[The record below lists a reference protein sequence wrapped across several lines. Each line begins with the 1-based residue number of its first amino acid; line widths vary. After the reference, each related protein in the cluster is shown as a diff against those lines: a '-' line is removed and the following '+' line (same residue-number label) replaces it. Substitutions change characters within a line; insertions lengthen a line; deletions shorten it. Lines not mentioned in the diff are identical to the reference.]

1 MRAILGRLEGRT
13 MSDTGSTAVLRAR
26 GLRREY
32 GKNEGLVRA
41 GDVIDLDVA
50 PGETVAV
57 MGPSG
62 CGKSTLLHMLGGL
75 ERPTGGQI
83 WLAGGR
89 VDQLG
94 GRGPAGLRRDGAG

>member
-1 MRAILGRLEGRT
+1 MRAILGRLEGCA

-26 GLRREY
+26 GLRKEY

-41 GDVIDLDVA
+41 VDGIDLEVA

-62 CGKSTLLHMLGGL
+62 CGKTTLLHMLGGL
-75 ERPTGGQI
+75 ERPTAGHLS
-83 WLAGGR
+83 LAGRPAAPTGGGPRAR
-89 VDQLG
+89 V
-94 GRGPAGLRRDGAG
+94 